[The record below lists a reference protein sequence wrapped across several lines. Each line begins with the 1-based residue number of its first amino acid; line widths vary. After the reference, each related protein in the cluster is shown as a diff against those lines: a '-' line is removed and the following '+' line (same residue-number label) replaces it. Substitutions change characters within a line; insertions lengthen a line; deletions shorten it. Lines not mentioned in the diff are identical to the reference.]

1 MDSLNQFFVHPIK
14 NHYFDFDGRSTVQ
27 QYWMFTLWYLIF
39 SIVLGLVQLSE
50 VATGLGLVTF
60 IPSLAIAAR
69 RLHDIGKSGW
79 WQLLW
84 LIPIIG
90 WIILIVFL
98 VTKGETGTNSY
109 GEDPRSPSTSA
120 SVATP
125 IPVPVPVPSPIPT
138 PVPVAPT
145 ESAPREEVPVDSNP
159 R

>member
-14 NHYFDFDGRSTVQ
+14 NHYFDFAGRSTVQ
-27 QYWMFTLWYLIF
+27 QYWMFTLWGVIF
-39 SIVLGLVQLSE
+39 SVVLDLVQLIE
-50 VATGLGLVTF
+50 VATVLALVTF

-98 VTKGETGTNSY
+98 VTKGEAGVNDY
-109 GEDPRSPSTSA
+109 GSDPR
-120 SVATP
+120 
-125 IPVPVPVPSPIPT
+125 VPVTPT

-159 R
+159 K